1 MAFESI
7 TEFLKMGNHGVY
19 VWSAY
24 GIGLAV
30 ILFNVISPT
39 LLKKKLIAD
48 LKRRER
54 REQV

>member
-30 ILFNVISPT
+30 VLYNMISPK
-39 LLKKKLIAD
+39 LLKKKLVAD